1 MVGIKGFRNWF
12 TCHSTG
18 CFERESEKK
27 EFKKGKKERT
37 VATATNLPHSVIIYI

>member
-27 EFKKGKKERT
+27 EFKKGKKGKT
-37 VATATNLPHSVIIYI
+37 VATATNLPCSVIIYI